1 MKLNYDK
8 KSSNPTYFVQHG
20 YRNGKKTTTKNI
32 YRIGRHDDLVSQGI
46 DDPLEYAKQIVEEYR
61 LEHQKNKIKYTQT
74 IDYNAVL
81 KQNDNEEDV
90 SKSTSKNIGY
100 FYLESIYKQLGI
112 TNILNEHFKDT
123 KVEFNYDTIFKYL
136 IFDRIM
142 NPGSK
147 RHTVS
152 NKYKYYQEPNF
163 THQHIL
169 RFMDGLYK
177 VKNKLVEETYIN
189 SDKIVK
195 RDKSVFFYDCT
206 NYYFETETQ
215 DDDYIDEVT
224 GEFIKPLR
232 KYGVSKEHRPSPIV
246 QMGLFMDND
255 GIPITFGINPGNT
268 NEQITAIPLEKE
280 VIKLVKGKKFVYCAD
295 GGLNSTDI
303 RLFNSMGGRCF
314 IVTDSP
320 KKLKGAYKDAIFND
334 YGYKLMSSNES
345 YSLEKFKTFDKLNPD
360 NYKLYIDKLYKEIIV
375 DKEVDTG
382 LFENVKLLSGKTKSK
397 AVKATLKQKIIITFD
412 RKTYEYQRKIR
423 EKQIERAEKIIKKM
437 NSTEYKNS
445 PNDAKRFI
453 KRLKDENKKEV
464 YQINQELIDKESAY
478 DGYYLIATNL
488 DDDAQIIISAS
499 TNRYKIEECFRHLKT
514 NFRSRPV
521 HHRLD
526 DRIHSHFVICFI
538 SLLIYRLLEKKVN
551 TVSEKK
557 YTIEQIISQLNN
569 MNVANIN
576 DIYNHSLYS
585 SSNLLNTLNQVFK
598 SQLNRVAYSNSSLN
612 KILKNI

>member
-32 YRIGRHDDLVSQGI
+32 FRIGKHNDLITQGI
-46 DDPLEYAKQIVEEYR
+46 DDPLEYSKQIVEEYR
-61 LEHQKNKIKYTQT
+61 LKHKENKINYIQT
-74 IDYNAVL
+74 IDYNATI
-81 KQNDNEEDV
+81 KQPDNEEVV
-90 SKSTSKNIGY
+90 SKTTNKNIGY
-100 FYLESIYKQLGI
+100 FYLDSIYKQLGI
-112 TNILNEHFKDT
+112 TNILNNYFKDT
-123 KVEFNYDTIFKYL
+123 KVEFNYDAIFKNL
-136 IFDRIM
+136 IYDRIM

-147 RHTVS
+147 NHSVS
-152 NKYKYYQEPNF
+152 NQYKYYQESDF
-163 THQHIL
+163 THQQIL
-169 RFMDGLYK
+169 RFMDGLHN
-177 VKNKLVEETYIN
+177 VKNKLIEETYIN

-215 DDDYIDEVT
+215 DDDYIDDVT
-224 GEFIKPLR
+224 GELIKPLR

-280 VIKLVKGKKFVYCAD
+280 VIKMVKGKKFVYCAD

-334 YGYKLMSSNES
+334 SNYKLMSSNES
-345 YSLEKFKTFDKLNPD
+345 YSLEKFKNFDKSDPD
-360 NYKLYIDKLYKEIIV
+360 NYGLYVDKLYKEIIV

-382 LFENVKLLSGKTKSK
+382 LFENIELLNGKTKSK
-397 AVKATLKQKIIITFD
+397 AIKATLSQKLIITFD
-412 RKTYEYQRKIR
+412 RRTYEYQRNIR
-423 EKQIERAEKIIKKM
+423 EKQIERAEKLIKKM

-488 DDDAQIIISAS
+488 DDDAQNIINAS
-499 TNRYKIEECFRHLKT
+499 SNRFKIEECFRHLKT
-514 NFRSRPV
+514 NFKSRPI

-538 SLLIYRLLEKKVN
+538 ALLIYRLLEKKVN
-551 TVSEKK
+551 TDGERR
-557 YTIEQIISQLNN
+557 YTIDQIITQLNN

-576 DIYNHSLYS
+576 DIYYHSLYS
-585 SSNLLNTLNQVFK
+585 SSNLLNTLNHVFK
-598 SQLNRVAYSNSSLN
+598 VQLNRVAYSKSTLN